1 MKQPFSQAG
10 GGGGEGVSSSP
21 CFARTMFLL
30 NFAGTTRGK
39 QGQQLPYKLM
49 TQDKDRGPLQ
59 FSGTA
64 VPYAYE

>member
-1 MKQPFSQAG
+1 
-10 GGGGEGVSSSP
+10 
-21 CFARTMFLL
+21 MFLL

-39 QGQQLPYKLM
+39 QGQQLPYELM
-49 TQDKDRGPLQ
+49 AQDKERSPLQ